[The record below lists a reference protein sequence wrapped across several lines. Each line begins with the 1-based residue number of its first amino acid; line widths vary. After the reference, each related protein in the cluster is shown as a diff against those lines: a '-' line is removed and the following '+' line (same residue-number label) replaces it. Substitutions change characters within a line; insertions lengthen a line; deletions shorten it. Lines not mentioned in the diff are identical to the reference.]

1 MPPSP
6 IPSVSPSPAWQALL
20 GHAKTLARIRL
31 ADLFQQD
38 TTRAERFSLEA
49 GDLFL
54 DFSKNRLTNK
64 TLGLL
69 KALAEEASLPRW
81 IERLYAGEKINTSED
96 RAALHMAL
104 RADPARPMMVDGVDV
119 MPEVARELA
128 RMERFAEDL
137 RAGRWTGFDGRPIS
151 DLVAIGIGGSYLGP
165 ALAVEALAP
174 STGASPRPAGPRVHF
189 LANPDGGA
197 VERLFARLDP
207 STTLFLVISKSF
219 STAETRLN
227 AEAARDWFLAR
238 GGGAEVLPRHF
249 LAVSTNR
256 AAVAAFGLDP
266 DAAFAMWD
274 WVGGRYSLWSAVG
287 LPVAVAHGFASFREL
302 LAGARLM
309 DEHFRTAPIERNMPA
324 LMALIGLWYMGCYGA
339 ETHAVIPYDSALAL
353 LPGYLQQL
361 VMESNGK
368 GVTRDGRPV
377 PMPTAPVVWGG
388 VGTEVQH
395 AFLQAFHQGPRLLP
409 VDFIGV
415 AEDRHGRPAHHRML
429 LANLVG
435 QAEALMAG
443 APHQDPQRACPGNR
457 PSNVILLKRL
467 SPHALGQLLALYE
480 HKTFVEG
487 VIRNVNSF
495 DQWGVE
501 IGKKLAGRIET
512 EIAGAASPT
521 DGHDASTAGLI
532 ARVGSG

>member
-1 MPPSP
+1 MPPPPLSP
-6 IPSVSPSPAWQALL
+6 VPLSPAWQALQT
-20 GHAKTLARIRL
+20 HAKTLARIRL

-38 TTRAERFSLEA
+38 ATRAQRFSLEV

-69 KALAEEASLPRW
+69 KALAEEAALPRW

-104 RADPARPMMVDGVDV
+104 RADPARPMTVDGIDV
-119 MPEVARELA
+119 MPAVARELA

-174 STGASPRPAGPRVHF
+174 STGAGAKPAGPRVHF

-197 VERLFARLDP
+197 VERLLAGLEP
-207 STTLFLVISKSF
+207 ATALFLVISKSF

-227 AEAARDWFLAR
+227 AEAAREWFLAC
-238 GGGAEVLPRHF
+238 GGAAEALPKHF

-256 AAVAAFGLDP
+256 EAVAAFGLDP
-266 DAAFAMWD
+266 DAAFTVWD

-287 LPVAVAHGFASFREL
+287 LPVAVAHGFAAFREL

-324 LMALIGLWYMGCYGA
+324 LMALIGLWYGGCYGA
-339 ETHAVIPYDSALAL
+339 ETHTVIPYDSALAL
-353 LPGYLQQL
+353 LPSYLQQL

-368 GVTRDGRPV
+368 GVTRDGKPV

-415 AEDRHGRPAHHRML
+415 VEDRHGRPAHHRML
-429 LANLVG
+429 LANLIG
-435 QAEALMAG
+435 QAEALMTG
-443 APHQDPQRACPGNR
+443 APHQDPERACPGNR

-467 SPHALGQLLALYE
+467 SAHALGQLLALYE

-487 VIRNVNSF
+487 AIWNINSF

-512 EIAGAASPT
+512 EIAGGPT
-521 DGHDASTAGLI
+521 SAHDASTAGLI
-532 ARVGSG
+532 QRVRGG